1 MSAKKI
7 IHSSRAPE
15 AIGPYS
21 QAVKAGSWLFISGQI
36 PIDPASGKM
45 MRGDIAEQT
54 DRVLQNIKTILQEA
68 NCSLSDVV
76 KTTIFL
82 KDLKDFEKV
91 NAVYGKYFQEKPPAR
106 ATVEVS
112 ALPKEAGVEIE
123 TIAFCKD

>member
-1 MSAKKI
+1 MGAKKI
-7 IHSSRAPE
+7 IYSAKAPE

-36 PIDPASGKM
+36 PIDPVSGEM
-45 MRGDIAEQT
+45 IRGDIAEQAEC
-54 DRVLQNIKTILQEA
+54 VLRNINAILKEA
-68 NCSLSDVV
+68 GCSLTDVV

-91 NAVYGKYFQEKPPAR
+91 NAVYGRYFHEEPPAR

-112 ALPKEAGVEIE
+112 ALPKDADVEIE
-123 TIAFCKD
+123 TIAFCKY

>member
-1 MSAKKI
+1 MSIKKI
-7 IHSSRAPE
+7 IHSSKAPE

-21 QAVKAGSWLFISGQI
+21 QAVKVGSWLFISGQI

-45 MRGDIAEQT
+45 TRGDIAEQT
-54 DRVLQNIKTILQEA
+54 ERVLQNIKAILQEA
-68 NCSLSDVV
+68 DCSFSDVV

-82 KDLKDFEKV
+82 KDIKDFDKV
-91 NAVYGKYFQEKPPAR
+91 NAVYGKYFQEEPPAR

-112 ALPKEAGVEIE
+112 TLPKEAGVEIE

>member
-1 MSAKKI
+1 MGEKKI
-7 IHSSRAPE
+7 IHSTKAPK

-21 QAVKAGSWLFISGQI
+21 QAVKVGSWLFISGQI
-36 PIDPASGKM
+36 PIDPASGEM
-45 MRGDIAEQT
+45 VSGDIMEQT
-54 DRVLQNIKTILQEA
+54 DRVMKNIKAILDEVRA
-68 NCSLSDVV
+68 SFSDVV

-91 NAVYGKYFQEKPPAR
+91 NTVYAGYFETFPPAR

-112 ALPKEAGVEIE
+112 SLPKDARVEIE